1 MTPNPFDQ
9 RLILRIAPAV
19 AKAAMESGVAARP
32 IVDFNAY
39 RDQLNRRSGFI
50 MKPMFERAQGEG
62 KRIAFA
68 DGEDERVLRATQ
80 VMLED
85 GIGRSILIGRPSVI
99 EQRIERFGLTLK
111 AGRDFEIINPEDDP
125 RYRDYVDLFHSLAGR
140 KGVTPDTA
148 RTIVRTNTTV
158 IGALAVKRGEAD
170 ALICGLQGRFI
181 KHARDIQSVIG
192 LAPDSGQLSALSM
205 LVMSRGVFFLAD
217 TYVNIDPSTDEIV
230 SITLQ
235 ARDHLKRFN
244 IETRAALL
252 SSSNFGSR
260 DGLTSEKMRLVY
272 EKLKQVAPDLVV
284 DGEIQGDLAVNS
296 ELRERYIPDS
306 VLKGEANLLIFPTLE
321 AANLSMN
328 LLKELNNGLHIGPIL
343 MGTAQSAHILAPTV
357 TSRGIVNMAAIAAT
371 EAAG

>member
-1 MTPNPFDQ
+1 
-9 RLILRIAPAV
+9 V
-19 AKAAMESGVAARP
+19 
-32 IVDFNAY
+32 
-39 RDQLNRRSGFI
+39 
-50 MKPMFERAQGEG
+50 MKPMIERAQGQG

-111 AGRDFEIINPEDDP
+111 AGRDFDVINPEDDP
-125 RYRDYVDLFHSLAGR
+125 RYRDYVADFHDIVGR

-158 IGALAVKRGEAD
+158 IGALAVRRGEAD

-192 LAPDSGQLSALSM
+192 LSAEASQLSALSM

-217 TYVNIDPSTDEIV
+217 TYVNIDPSADEIV
-230 SITLQ
+230 AITLQ

-244 IETRAALL
+244 IEAKAALL
-252 SSSNFGSR
+252 SYSNFGSR
-260 DGLTSEKMRLVY
+260 DGDTSIKMRTVY
-272 EKLKQVAPDLVV
+272 ETLQEIAPDLVV
-284 DGEIQGDLAVNS
+284 DGEMQGDLAVN
-296 ELRERYIPDS
+296 EGLRDRYVPNS
-306 VLKGEANLLIFPTLE
+306 VLRGEANLLIFPNLE
-321 AANLSMN
+321 SANLSMT
-328 LLKELNNGLHIGPIL
+328 LLKELNNALPVGPIL
-343 MGTAQSAHILAPTV
+343 MGTSKPAHILAPSV
-357 TSRGIVNMAAIAAT
+357 SSRGIVNMAAIAAN
-371 EAAG
+371 EAIGGSNR